1 MIQETISGKKDFSRL
16 FRRFTFSVHNC
27 DDDNY
32 FDDDNYIDNDNY
44 IDGDNSFDHDNFEM
58 MFTII

>member
-16 FRRFTFSVHNC
+16 FRRFTFSVHDC
-27 DDDNY
+27 
-32 FDDDNYIDNDNY
+32 DDDNYIDD
-44 IDGDNSFDHDNFEM
+44 DNSFDNDNYEM